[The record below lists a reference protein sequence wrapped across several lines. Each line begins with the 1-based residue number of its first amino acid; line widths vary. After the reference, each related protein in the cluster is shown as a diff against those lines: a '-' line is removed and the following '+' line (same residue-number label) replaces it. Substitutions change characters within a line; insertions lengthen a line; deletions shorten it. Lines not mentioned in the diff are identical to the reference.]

1 MPNMDDIAFFDSNQ
15 YEHRGGIWADAVRR
29 ERTNG
34 GVLDP
39 HSRGKNSPM
48 LSASVPDITEP
59 TVDSLSDPDTTHERS
74 HSAEGTTPP
83 PPTGPPL
90 ESDAATVPH
99 SVMYDEIITASAS
112 SSSTSTSTTSTS
124 GRSRRRTWF
133 ASGSAD
139 LVVLEDDVEP
149 TVEANTPRG
158 RAVDLDTTTTAPR
171 SRSTPNNPDTLRAE
185 MSEGESR
192 EHLTPNRPPT
202 LPPRRSPSP
211 SSVSSVEE
219 EDMQGQMLFKTPSA
233 TPSRTKHTSPNSA
246 STFLTTLR
254 TRAAATDKQALQNQ
268 AKEAMRKWGVNWGG
282 LRRDGNGGS
291 GNSVSDDMPDA
302 GPSEAR
308 IRVDSNSSSKRGS
321 YAEVRAA
328 VAERKGQNRNSAN
341 EGNGPSAPVAIPEGG
356 RIKVRSVSASSGGVQ
371 VHPPS
376 PSFSAVS
383 ISPSAQLP
391 RQVLSS
397 VESGSMP
404 NSTAVAP
411 AMSRSINNSHSND
424 LFLNDRD
431 TSEGE
436 VKRTTPVPVRTQP
449 PMAKTMTI
457 PGIHA
462 SHRGEVMS
470 MGYVAPPPPPPP
482 ASTENRLK
490 TPAIQSV
497 YRLWKSPTLSGR
509 SLEETDSQTQPPDA
523 QEHNTDVVPLTLSH
537 EEGSQSLPLKPQPP
551 PLPPR
556 SHTPN
561 TTHSR
566 TDTPQSPASE
576 ALKHIASRDERRN
589 SQNLIDGTISISI
602 STSTHDDVVENSSP
616 LPSVPAAS
624 PTKPPLPPRR
634 ISTFA

>member
-1 MPNMDDIAFFDSNQ
+1 MPNMDDIAFFNSDQ
-15 YEHRGGIWADAVRR
+15 YDHRGGIWADAVRH
-29 ERTNG
+29 ERTNA
-34 GVLDP
+34 GVPDP
-39 HSRGKNSPM
+39 HSLEKNSLV
-48 LSASVPDITEP
+48 LSASVPDIAEP
-59 TVDSLSDPDTTHERS
+59 TVDSSSDPDTAHERS
-74 HSAEGTTPP
+74 PSAEIT

-90 ESDAATVPH
+90 ESNVVTLPH
-99 SVMYDEIITASAS
+99 SVTCDETMTSSSAS
-112 SSSTSTSTTSTS
+112 SSSASTGVTSTT

-133 ASGSAD
+133 SSAGSAD
-139 LVVLEDDVEP
+139 LGILKDVEP
-149 TVEANTPRG
+149 MVGADTPRG
-158 RAVDLDTTTTAPR
+158 RAADLDMTITAPR
-171 SRSTPNNPDTLRAE
+171 SKSTPNSPETLRAE
-185 MSEGESR
+185 KPGESQ
-192 EHLTPNRPPT
+192 EHLTPDRLPM

-219 EDMQGQMLFKTPSA
+219 DVQGQTLSRTASA
-233 TPSRTKHTSPNSA
+233 TSSRTKHTSPNSA

-291 GNSVSDDMPDA
+291 GTSVSDDVPDA

-308 IRVDSNSSSKRGS
+308 IRVDSNNSSKRSS

-341 EGNGPSAPVAIPEGG
+341 EGNEPSVPVAIPEGG
-356 RIKVRSVSASSGGVQ
+356 RIKVRSVSASPGGVQ

-383 ISPSAQLP
+383 ISPPAQLP
-391 RQVLSS
+391 RQVSNS
-397 VESGSMP
+397 PESGSM
-404 NSTAVAP
+404 SKGIAAAP
-411 AMSRSINNSHSND
+411 AMSRSSNNSHSND

-431 TSEGE
+431 IPEGE
-436 VKRTTPVPVRTQP
+436 DKRTAPAPVRTQP
-449 PMAKTMTI
+449 PMAKSMTI

-470 MGYVAPPPPPPP
+470 MGYVAPPPPPP
-482 ASTENRLK
+482 ASTDNKLK
-490 TPAIQSV
+490 APAIQSV

-509 SLEETDSQTQPPDA
+509 SLEETNSQTQTPDA

-537 EEGSQSLPLKPQPP
+537 EESPQSLPVKPQPP

-556 SHTPN
+556 PQTPN
-561 TTHSR
+561 TTQYR

-576 ALKHIASRDERRN
+576 ALKYIASRDGRRN
-589 SQNLIDGTISISI
+589 SQNLTDTITT
-602 STSTHDDVVENSSP
+602 STLTPVSTHDDVVENLSP
-616 LPSVPAAS
+616 LPSTPVPAAP

-634 ISTFA
+634 ISTSA